1 MSQTKSI
8 LLDSDGKQ
16 FDIGKEELSNA
27 GTQSWAFTDSITVS
41 QSLMDDSRRVA
52 SRQEIYANYSY
63 MAGSPIIATAL
74 NLHVTQS
81 LGAHE
86 NTSDVF
92 FLEAKPDSSAQ
103 EQKIIDDL
111 RETLSP
117 ILNSIA
123 YEIAYNATVYGDAY
137 ARIYGKS
144 KEGIKAIVHN
154 DDFNTP
160 NIIAMERCNKTV
172 GYLVAMEANTGNLV
186 PMTNIQMAR
195 FRLQRMGN
203 VPQTRMLYNAWIS
216 NACED
221 DPDKHMPLP
230 SLVGGSFLQDAG
242 QAFYMLQN
250 ALFGLNSSR
259 ILDSVRENMVSAN
272 MSNMNKEQQEKFID
286 NLISILKASA
296 NYVSDAIKT
305 GRPISKRFTHIMPV
319 FDEKQLVQVDN
330 SLSGSGN
337 SSVYTLDDVMFYARM
352 LAAVLGHDL
361 SMLGFSDQL
370 SGGLGDGGFYRV
382 SAQGA
387 LRSIMLRTG
396 FTDFVNQ
403 CIDVHMYL
411 KYGGTF
417 FKRPYQ
423 ITFIGA
429 QTAMEKEKQDVQ
441 ERRSMSAGNIL
452 SVFRELKDQEFSE
465 QSMVNFM
472 KDNLQMDED
481 DAILYAADMI
491 QSKKID
497 QADEDEQDNEFNR
510 RQGNKYE

>member
-1 MSQTKSI
+1 MSQIKTTI
-8 LLDSDGKQ
+8 LDSNGNQ
-16 FDIGKEELSNA
+16 FVLDRQEIAEA
-27 GTQSWAFTDSITVS
+27 GNQSWASADSITIS
-41 QSLMDDSRRVA
+41 QSMMADSRQVA
-52 SRQEIYANYSY
+52 TRQEIYGNYSY
-63 MAGSPIIATAL
+63 MSGSPIIATAL

-92 FLEAKPDSSAQ
+92 FLEAKPDASA
-103 EQKIIDDL
+103 EEMKILDEL
-111 RETLSP
+111 RERLSP
-117 ILNSIA
+117 KLNSMA

-137 ARIYGKS
+137 ARIYSKP
-144 KEGIKAIVHN
+144 KEGIKEIVHN

-160 NIIAMERCNKTV
+160 NIIPMERCGQTV
-172 GYLVAMEANTGNLV
+172 GYLVALEKDASGLI
-186 PMTNIQMAR
+186 PMTNKQIAR
-195 FRLQRMGN
+195 FKLQRMGS
-203 VPQTRMLYNAWIS
+203 VPQQRMLYNSWMT

-230 SLVGGSFLQDAG
+230 GLIGGSFLQDAG
-242 QAFYMLQN
+242 PAFYMLQN

-259 ILDSVRENMVSAN
+259 ILDSVRESMVSAN
-272 MSNMNKEQQEKFID
+272 MANMNKEQQDKFIN
-286 NLISILKASA
+286 NLMKILKASA
-296 NYVSDAIKT
+296 NYVSEAVKT
-305 GRPISKRFTHIMPV
+305 GQPISRRFTHIMPV

-337 SSVYTLDDVMFYARM
+337 ASVYTLDDVMFYARS

-387 LRSIMLRTG
+387 LRSIMLRMG
-396 FTDFVNQ
+396 FTDFVNH
-403 CIDVHMYL
+403 CIDVHMHL

-417 FKRPYQ
+417 YKRPYQ
-423 ITFIGA
+423 VTYIGA

-441 ERRSMSAGNIL
+441 ERRSMSAGNVL
-452 SVFRELKDQEFSE
+452 SVLRELKEQGFSE
-465 QSMVNFM
+465 KSMINFM

-481 DAILYAADMI
+481 DAILYAADLI
-491 QSKKID
+491 QSREELN
-497 QADEDEQDNEFNR
+497 DEDDEDNTFQR
-510 RQGNKYE
+510 KQGNRYE